1 MDAQPPAMPE
11 GPAPAIPVCYRHA
24 DRETRLACSNCERPI
39 CWDCV
44 TPAPVGQ
51 RCPECAR
58 PSGRQARLKRHDA
71 APVSMAIMVVC
82 AALFAAGLLVP
93 GLGERLFLWFG
104 QHNFSVTAGGDWWR
118 VLTAGFLHAGLMH
131 VLFNMWALSA
141 FGPPLE
147 REAGSMPFAGLY
159 LAALLWGGVA
169 FLWLGEPRDFAVG
182 ASGAIFGLF
191 GAWTA
196 IALANRRTSIGQMQL
211 RQMGMLLL
219 LNGALPFIL
228 PNIAWQAHLGG
239 FVAGFLVGLVWS
251 RTRTAANAA
260 AVRTATGFGLAAV
273 ALAAL
278 FLA

>member
-1 MDAQPPAMPE
+1 MGGVEANST
-11 GPAPAIPVCYRHA
+11 IPVCYRHA
-24 DRETRLACSNCERPI
+24 DRETRLACSNCDRAI

-58 PSGRQARLKRHDA
+58 PTGRQAKIKRHDA
-71 APVSMAIMVVC
+71 APVSMAIIAASV
-82 AALFAAGLLVP
+82 ALFVAGILLP
-93 GLGERLFLWFG
+93 SLGDRLLLWFG
-104 QHNFSVTAGGDWWR
+104 QHNASVTLGGDWWR

-131 VLFNMWALSA
+131 VLFNMWALSV

-147 REAGSMPFAGLY
+147 REVGSLPFAGLY

-169 FLWLGEPRDFAVG
+169 FLWLGEPRAFAVG

-196 IALANRRTSIGQMQL
+196 IALANRRTIMGQAQL
-211 RQMGMLLL
+211 RQMGMLLV
-219 LNGALPFIL
+219 LNAALPLIA

-251 RTRTAANAA
+251 KVRGRDDATLIRAASA
-260 AVRTATGFGLAAV
+260 FGLAA
-273 ALAAL
+273 LGFLAL

>member
-1 MDAQPPAMPE
+1 MEAQPPERSAV
-11 GPAPAIPVCYRHA
+11 IPVCYRHP
-24 DRETRLACSNCERPI
+24 DRETRLACSNCDRAI

-58 PSGRQARLKRHDA
+58 PTGRQARIKRHDA
-71 APVSMAIMVVC
+71 APVSITIIAACV
-82 AALFAAGLLVP
+82 ALFVAGTLLP
-93 GLGERLFLWFG
+93 SLGERLFLWFG
-104 QHNFSVTAGGDWWR
+104 QHNYSVTAGGDWWR
-118 VLTAGFLHAGLMH
+118 VLSAGFLHAGLMH

-147 REAGSMPFAGLY
+147 RESGSVPFAGLY

-169 FLWLGEPRDFAVG
+169 FLWLGEPGDFAVG

-196 IALANRRTSIGQMQL
+196 IAVANRRTLVGQAQL
-211 RQMGMLLL
+211 RQMGMLLV
-219 LNGALPFIL
+219 LNAALPLIA

-239 FVAGFLVGLVWS
+239 FAAGFLVGLVWS
-251 RTRTAANAA
+251 GARARPDAALIRTASA
-260 AVRTATGFGLAAV
+260 FGLAAL
-273 ALAAL
+273 ALVAL